1 MRTVISLA
9 VGFWLGRQIYLKY
22 SKEEALQ
29 KERRLKERLKKVLED
44 TGLSKSEAKEQTSNI
59 LQVGI

>member
-29 KERRLKERLKKVLED
+29 KERRLKERLKKLLED
-44 TGLSKSEAKEQTSNI
+44 TGLSKSEAK
-59 LQVGI
+59 